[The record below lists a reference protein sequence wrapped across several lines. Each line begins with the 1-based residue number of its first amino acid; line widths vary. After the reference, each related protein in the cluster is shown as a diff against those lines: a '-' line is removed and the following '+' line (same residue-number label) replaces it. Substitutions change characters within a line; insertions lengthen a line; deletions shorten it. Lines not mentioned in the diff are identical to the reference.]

1 MEEKQAEFEAQKNQP
16 FGPVNNPRLARENS
30 NKLAI
35 TNRATVSS
43 TEQEGTSLNLEMN
56 FGESPYFQHQPFQ
69 MHSSYN
75 PAAFPTV
82 GKQEFA
88 QNSIGV
94 LKIEPI
100 DANIPN

>member
-1 MEEKQAEFEAQKNQP
+1 
-16 FGPVNNPRLARENS
+16 
-30 NKLAI
+30 LAI